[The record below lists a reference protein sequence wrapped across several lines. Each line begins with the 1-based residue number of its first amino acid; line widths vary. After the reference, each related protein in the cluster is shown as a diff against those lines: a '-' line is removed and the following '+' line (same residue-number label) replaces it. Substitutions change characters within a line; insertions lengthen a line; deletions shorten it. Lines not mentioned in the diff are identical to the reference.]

1 MSLISFT
8 SNYQD
13 KSSEH
18 GYQFEFY
25 CDSCGNGFTSHFQ
38 ENKIGMAGGFLRA
51 ASGLLHSSIGNE
63 IAHGADELRDS
74 MRGKARDEAMRTAVI
89 EAKQVFKQCTRC
101 GKWVCPEV
109 CWNAKASQCVK
120 CAPNLAKEFDAAVAM
135 GQKDQVWRQ
144 ARDPSL
150 IGKTMGGFDLAA
162 ESNPATG
169 PAAVSGGACGECGAQ
184 NQSGKFC
191 QECGK
196 PLSSKKF
203 CPGCGAE
210 AAGGAKFCAGCG
222 GKLG

>member
-8 SNYQD
+8 SNHQD
-13 KSSEH
+13 KSTEH
-18 GYQFEFY
+18 GYQFEFF
-25 CDSCGNGFTSHFQ
+25 CDGCGNGFTSHFQ

-51 ASGLLHSSIGNE
+51 ASGMFGMGHELAE
-63 IAHGADELRDS
+63 GADALRDS
-74 MRGKARDEAMRTAVI
+74 MRGKARDDAMKVAVD

-120 CAPNLAKEFDAAVAM
+120 CAPNLAKEFDAAVAT
-135 GQKDQVWRQ
+135 GQKEEIWRQ
-144 ARDPSL
+144 ARDPSK
-150 IGKTMGGFDLAA
+150 IGGAMGGFTLTNS
-162 ESNPATG
+162 SNPATG
-169 PAAVSGGACGECGAQ
+169 PAAAVDVTCGECGAL

-196 PLSSKKF
+196 PLSAKKF

-210 AAGGAKFCAGCG
+210 AAGGAKFCQGCG
-222 GKLG
+222 GKMG

>member
-8 SNYQD
+8 SNHQD
-13 KSSEH
+13 KSTEH

-38 ENKIGMAGGFLRA
+38 ENKLGMAGGFMRA
-51 ASGLLHSSIGNE
+51 ASGIFGVGNGLAE
-63 IAHGADELRDS
+63 GADELRDS
-74 MRGKARDEAMRTAVI
+74 MRGKGRDAALREAVDEA
-89 EAKQVFKQCTRC
+89 KKVFKQCSRC

-109 CWNAKASQCVK
+109 CWNAKASQCIK
-120 CAPNLAKEFDAAVAM
+120 CAPNLAKEFDAAVAA
-135 GQKDQVWRQ
+135 GQKEQIWRQ

-150 IGKTMGGFDLAA
+150 IGKTMGGFDLSAA
-162 ESNPATG
+162 SNPATG
-169 PAAVSGGACGECGAQ
+169 PAPVSGAACECGAQ

-196 PLSSKKF
+196 PLSTKKF

-210 AAGGAKFCAGCG
+210 GAPGAKFCAGCG
-222 GKLG
+222 GKL